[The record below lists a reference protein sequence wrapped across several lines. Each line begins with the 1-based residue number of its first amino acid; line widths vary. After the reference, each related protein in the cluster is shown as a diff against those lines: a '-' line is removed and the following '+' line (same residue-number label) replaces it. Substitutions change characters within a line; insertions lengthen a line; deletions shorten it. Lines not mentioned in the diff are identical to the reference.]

1 MTKAESSDVDNMWEE
16 INKSLK
22 SLGQKAWFYLLNSV
36 KTRQVGAI
44 EAADRL
50 LGTKL
55 YSCSRQF
62 RFVDLSKLTELKRTL
77 KTYKEIEELAE
88 KDPESS
94 DLFVTHWVSNVYT
107 NRPDSLEN
115 INLY

>member
-1 MTKAESSDVDNMWEE
+1 M
-16 INKSLK
+16 
-22 SLGQKAWFYLLNSV
+22 
-36 KTRQVGAI
+36 KTRQVSAI

-62 RFVDLSKLTELKRTL
+62 RLVNLSKLTELKRTL

-94 DLFVTHWVSNVYT
+94 DLFVAHWASDVYT

-115 INLY
+115 INLYELLSW